1 MSSVTRRYGI
11 ALALFALMSLLL
23 SCSPPADPLAYGK
36 LCLPARVEADGQ
48 VSCPSQVSFQRP
60 NPFGRNAIDF
70 SVTNRRDVAVEAFV
84 LAGPAELFI
93 SSGVQDMGADSG
105 DMLTSE
111 DNNLDIFQFL
121 GLRSYQPLKANEV
134 IRDRFVPS
142 ELGRS
147 REVSLAL
154 DCGGLTPDLPCDIEL
169 DYVFVVEP
177 NECAAN
183 EDCDGLWICD
193 TSRGECVECQE
204 TSQCSEGQTCELG
217 RCTPERVT
225 STCATTPGQP
235 PLGSIALVLFVGI
248 ALITLRRPR
257 HRPAHRTAMIALL
270 LLCSPLCGAT
280 PSEKAISAK
289 SAQLPVARFDLSVG
303 PRFFTGQLGELTDVG
318 LGFGV
323 RQGLRGRYL
332 GADLTLTAAYFAT
345 RQPAPPSSRSLITY
359 SAQIGPRGYLP
370 LGPIE
375 LFAGGSYERLGLA
388 ANSLVRFTGE
398 SLSYN
403 ALDATVGVHMRV
415 SSLEFELEGQYHWL
429 FGLPGQM
436 ISVGLTVG
444 FIGGQ

>member
-1 MSSVTRRYGI
+1 MSSVTRC
-11 ALALFALMSLLL
+11 LAMMTLMCLML
-23 SCSPPADPLAYGK
+23 SCSPPADPLAYGR

-70 SVTNRRDVAVEAFV
+70 SVTNLRDLEVEAIV
-84 LAGPAELFI
+84 LAGPAELFV
-93 SSGVQDMGADSG
+93 SSGVQDMGPDSG
-105 DMLTSE
+105 DMQTTE

-121 GLRSYQPLKANEV
+121 GLRTYQPLKANEV

-154 DCGGLTPDLPCDIEL
+154 DCGGLTPTLACDIEL

-225 STCATTPGQP
+225 STCATTQARP
-235 PLGSIALVLFVGI
+235 PLGGLVLVLFVGI
-248 ALITLRRPR
+248 GLWGMRRLRRRGLRPR
-257 HRPAHRTAMIALL
+257 RAAMLVLL
-270 LLCSPLCGAT
+270 VMSATLCGASPT
-280 PSEKAISAK
+280 EKPITAQSAHV
-289 SAQLPVARFDLSVG
+289 PVARFDLSLG

-318 LGFGV
+318 LGFGI

-332 GADLTLTAAYFAT
+332 GADLTLTAAYFST

-359 SAQIGPRGYLP
+359 SAQVGPRGYLP

-388 ANSLVRFTGE
+388 ANSLVRITGE